1 MSQDKKEVKH
11 VCVYKGPH
19 EDNRLQPAEQAP
31 VPPSAEYA
39 RTVALGVLGGLHGG
53 YRTSNHWRTQM
64 AERDF
69 DVFDLEYA
77 IRNGSCTEGG
87 QYSSEHRNHKYTFRG
102 NIDGTDFDAVFAISA
117 EHDMIS
123 SPLLI
128 LITGCW
134 KTKSGK
140 RSKTY

>member
-1 MSQDKKEVKH
+1 
-11 VCVYKGPH
+11 
-19 EDNRLQPAEQAP
+19 
-31 VPPSAEYA
+31 
-39 RTVALGVLGGLHGG
+39 
-53 YRTSNHWRTQM
+53 M

-123 SPLLI
+123 SPFADLDNGMLENQVR
-128 LITGCW
+128 
-134 KTKSGK
+134 KTQQNVLSQRSHEDPK
-140 RSKTY
+140 R